1 MQLAHSNYI
10 NRKREAEEAERL
22 LNETRNREGLERG
35 GNNVRQLNKKRKPK
49 VILTKKKQIWK
60 KMRKMLMNN
69 F

>member
-10 NRKREAEEAERL
+10 NRKREEEEAERL

-60 KMRKMLMNN
+60 KKRKMLMNN